1 MDLKKSQLISGLTQM
16 ESRTRSIVSCL
27 SCLLLPGRVA
37 GSKVLLVGKTICPCE
52 KMYTLFK
59 DVEFVQRCRIC
70 SRDCGDLREELESVQ
85 CRVEEQ
91 VVLAICCHLLPSTS
105 TLLEIIIARAIFIN
119 TLFSKAENRRNEERN
134 EDHREE
140 GGFPNSRH
148 ITHTINVSKHHHHH

>member
-1 MDLKKSQLISGLTQM
+1 MMDLKKSQLISGLTQM

-27 SCLLLPGRVA
+27 SCLLLQGRVA

-70 SRDCGDLREELESVQ
+70 LRDCGDLREELESVQ

-105 TLLEIIIARAIFIN
+105 TLLEIIIARVIFIN
-119 TLFSKAENRRNEERN
+119 ICCFQRRRTAGTKSEMRITER
-134 EDHREE
+134 R
-140 GGFPNSRH
+140 GVFPTVGTSP
-148 ITHTINVSKHHHHH
+148 TPSMMQQ